1 MTSRVIYLHGF
12 ASGPGSQ
19 KAQLFLRR
27 FAERGVP
34 LEVPDL
40 AAGDFEHLTVSGQL
54 AVIES
59 VARGEA
65 VSLMGSSLG
74 GYLAALYAARHPE
87 VARLVL
93 MAPAFGFG
101 RRFLESIAPA
111 EAERWRETG
120 SRAVFNYA
128 ARREER
134 LWWRLIEDALQFEEF
149 PPAPQPALLFHGR
162 QDAQV
167 PWQLSREF
175 ARLHPNA
182 SLELFDDGHELL
194 DSVDRIWDAASAFLG
209 LELKA
214 DS

>member
-1 MTSRVIYLHGF
+1 MQSPVIYLHGF
-12 ASGPGSQ
+12 ASGPGSK
-19 KAQLFLRR
+19 KAQLFRRR
-27 FAERGVP
+27 FGERGVA
-34 LEVPDL
+34 LEIPDL
-40 AAGDFEHLTVSGQL
+40 DAGDFARLTVSGQL
-54 AVIES
+54 AAIEE

-101 RRFLESIAPA
+101 RRFLDSIGPA
-111 EAERWRETG
+111 EAERWRQTG
-120 SRAVFNYA
+120 WRAVFNYA
-128 ARREER
+128 AGREER

-149 PPAPQPALLFHGR
+149 PSVPQPTLLFHGR
-162 QDAQV
+162 HDNQV
-167 PWQLSREF
+167 PHALSREF
-175 ARLHPNA
+175 ARQHPNA

-194 DSVDRIWDAASAFLG
+194 DSVDRIWDASAAFLG
-209 LELKA
+209 LA

>member
-1 MTSRVIYLHGF
+1 MLPRIIYLHGF
-12 ASGPGSQ
+12 ASGPGSK
-19 KAQLFLRR
+19 KAQLFRRR
-27 FAERGVP
+27 FDERGLA
-34 LEVPDL
+34 LEIPDL

-87 VARLVL
+87 VERLVL

-101 RRFLESIAPA
+101 HRFLDSIGPA
-111 EAERWRETG
+111 EAGRWRETG

-149 PPAPQPALLFHGR
+149 PPAPQPTLLFHGR

-167 PWQLSREF
+167 PWHLSQEF
-175 ARLHPNA
+175 ARRHPSA
-182 SLELFDDGHELL
+182 HLELFDDGHELL
-194 DSVDRIWDAASAFLG
+194 ESVDRIWAATVAFLG
-209 LELKA
+209 LE
-214 DS
+214 S

>member
-1 MTSRVIYLHGF
+1 MTSRIVYLHGF

-19 KAQLFLRR
+19 KAQLFRRR
-27 FAERGVP
+27 FGERGVS
-34 LEVPDL
+34 LEIPDL
-40 AAGDFEHLTVSGQL
+40 AAGDFEHLTISGQL
-54 AVIES
+54 AVIET

-87 VARLVL
+87 VERLLL

-101 RRFLESIAPA
+101 RRFLNSIAPA

-128 ARREER
+128 AHREER

-167 PWQLSREF
+167 PCQLSQEF
-175 ARLHPNA
+175 ANRHPNA
-182 SLELFDDGHELL
+182 RLELFNDGHELL
-194 DSVDRIWDAASAFLG
+194 DSVDRIWDASAAFLG
-209 LELKA
+209 LA
-214 DS
+214 AS